1 MSSPDPSSKK
11 DNQRN
16 SKKETK
22 KDNQPLSLLKDLPNL
37 SKAPAMAK
45 KNQGFDDFDFEDDHA
60 QKSVLGNPSS
70 KYSKAEQ
77 HLNDFYKEEKEG
89 FKVPQQKF

>member
-16 SKKETK
+16 SKKENK
-22 KDNQPLSLLKDLPNL
+22 KDNLSLLKDLPTL
-37 SKAPAMAK
+37 SKAPALQK
-45 KNQGFDDFDFEDDHA
+45 KNQGFDDFDFEENHA
-60 QKSVLGNPSS
+60 QKSILGNPSS
-70 KYSKAEQ
+70 KYGKAEQ
-77 HLNDFYKEEKEG
+77 HLKDYYKEEKEG

>member
-1 MSSPDPSSKK
+1 MKDNLSSPDPSSKK

-37 SKAPAMAK
+37 NKVPAATK
-45 KNQGFDDFDFEDDHA
+45 KNQGVDAFDFEDQHA
-60 QKSVLGNPSS
+60 QKSVLGNPS
-70 KYSKAEQ
+70 
-77 HLNDFYKEEKEG
+77 
-89 FKVPQQKF
+89 